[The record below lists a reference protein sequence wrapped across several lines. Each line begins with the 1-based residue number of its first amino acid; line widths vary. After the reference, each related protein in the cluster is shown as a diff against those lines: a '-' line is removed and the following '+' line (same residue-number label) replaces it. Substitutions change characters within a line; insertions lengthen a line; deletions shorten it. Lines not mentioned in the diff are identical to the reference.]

1 MLLSS
6 EIFGI
11 IAIGFALNFL
21 RIIINDKNKVV
32 PGTSVDQNMSIQE
45 ELESFI
51 EIPMEG
57 LYANSKLKGDDHV
70 NLLKDK
76 IKEFKE

>member
-6 EIFGI
+6 EVFGI

-21 RIIINDKNKVV
+21 RIIINDKSKSVSK
-32 PGTSVDQNMSIQE
+32 TSMNQKSSIQE

-57 LYANSKLKGDDHV
+57 LYASSKLEGD
-70 NLLKDK
+70 N
-76 IKEFKE
+76 